1 MKQAWDFV
9 EKEEVTKERE
19 EARGDK
25 DSKGCYLTKLKGT
38 LSPELA
44 SRVTGLLLPAA
55 VTLLEALV
63 DSSKLEDAMKDQ
75 QEAVCLCMGQA
86 IAQVGRLVDVLDEFL
101 RSCADTAAT
110 LHWKAFS
117 RGVIDLFLPA
127 VALPSTRTD

>member
-9 EKEEVTKERE
+9 EKEEVAKERE
-19 EARGDK
+19 EGRGDK
-25 DSKGCYLTKLKGT
+25 DSKGAGGCYLTKLKGT

-86 IAQVGRLVDVLDEFL
+86 IAQVGRLVGVFDDIL
-101 RSCADTAAT
+101 RSCIAT
-110 LHWKAFS
+110 VP
-117 RGVIDLFLPA
+117 RPRN
-127 VALPSTRTD
+127 ALE